1 MDNEMTLIFPS
12 KGPNVAFARTA
23 VVAFLLPLDPTVL
36 ELNDIRTA
44 VSEAVTNAIIH
55 GYGNKTG
62 TITLRCTLRE
72 RRIVITV
79 SDTGAGISDVQKARE
94 PLFTTRPAE
103 GCGLGF
109 TVMASFMDKLTV
121 TRRVGEG
128 TQVRMEKELTGQREE
143 EEEGERDDE

>member
-1 MDNEMTLIFPS
+1 MDNEMTLTFPS

-62 TITLRCTLRE
+62 KITLRCTMRG
-72 RRIVITV
+72 RHIVITV
-79 SDTGAGISDVQKARE
+79 TDTGAGIADVQKARE

-109 TVMASFMDKLTV
+109 TVMESFMDKLTV
-121 TRRVGEG
+121 ESRPGEG
-128 TQVRMEKELTGQREE
+128 TVVRMEKELTGQAQGEE
-143 EEEGERDDE
+143 SGKEYE